1 MSVEIGKIALISMF
15 AVSMVGSPGP
25 VNMAL
30 MASGASVGY
39 RRSLPFL
46 VGSISGFLLV
56 CLAVGLG
63 LGSLFLTFPALQV
76 VFLFASVLYIIY
88 LAFKVATANP
98 QAEDQ
103 SRHPGYFAGAILY
116 PLNPK
121 AWVTIIAAYS
131 QFVSPSESYIGQI
144 LVIMVIFTAVSFP
157 LNSLWC
163 YGGNLLRQLVT
174 STRILRIINAC
185 LAILMVVAVGLALL
199 QADIV
204 TDLWRQVD

>member
-1 MSVEIGKIALISMF
+1 MEFAKIALIAMF

-30 MASGASVGY
+30 MASGASFGY

-56 CLAVGLG
+56 CLAVALG
-63 LGSLFLTFPALQV
+63 LGSLFITFPTLQI

-88 LAFKVATANP
+88 LAYKVATATP
-98 QAEDQ
+98 QVDDR
-103 SRHPGYFAGAILY
+103 SSHPGYFAGVILH

-131 QFVSPSESYIGQI
+131 QFVSPSSSYIGQI
-144 LVIMVIFTAVSFP
+144 LTIMLIFTVVSFP
-157 LNSLWC
+157 LNSIWC
-163 YGGNLLRQLVT
+163 YGGNVLRRLVK
-174 STRILRIINAC
+174 STKALRIINIT
-185 LAILMVVAVGLALL
+185 LAILMVVAVGLTLL
-199 QADIV
+199 QADI
-204 TDLWRQVD
+204 LEGFWRTGN

>member
-1 MSVEIGKIALISMF
+1 MELGKIALIAMF

-30 MASGASVGY
+30 MASGASFGY

-56 CLAVGLG
+56 CLAVALG
-63 LGSLFLTFPALQV
+63 LGSLFITFPTLQI

-88 LAFKVATANP
+88 LAYKVATANP
-98 QAEDQ
+98 HVEDR
-103 SRHPGYFAGAILY
+103 SSHPGYLAGVILH

-131 QFVSPSESYIGQI
+131 QFVSPSASYVGQI
-144 LVIMVIFTAVSFP
+144 ATIMIIFAAVSFP
-157 LNSLWC
+157 LNSIWC
-163 YGGNLLRQLVT
+163 YGGNVLRRLVK
-174 STRILRIINAC
+174 STKALRVINVT

-199 QADIV
+199 QADILK
-204 TDLWRQVD
+204 DFWRVG